1 MRVSGSVDD
10 QVANADE
17 INRDLESFFLPMLV
31 QDYPGLRYSFGG
43 EQQERDDSLQSLRLN
58 FIIAL
63 AAIYVLLAVPFRS
76 YTQPLVVMSAI
87 PFGIIGAVWGHLI
100 MGLDLA
106 LLSLFGIVALS
117 GVVVNDSL
125 VLLTFYNQMRRE
137 GTTHEEALVSAGAA
151 RFRPI
156 LLTSLTTF
164 FGLLPMILE
173 KSLQAQFLIP
183 MAVSL
188 GFGILFATFIILL
201 GVPVGMRLLV
211 GVQGL
216 WERLIEE
223 EPAKVAPVTGS

>member
-1 MRVSGSVDD
+1 MTK
-10 QVANADE
+10 
-17 INRDLESFFLPMLV
+17 LPMPTKSTAISNRLCCPHSPETI
-31 QDYPGLRYSFGG
+31 PGLRYRFGG
-43 EQQERDDSLQSLRLN
+43 EQKEQQDSLQSLMFN
-58 FIIAL
+58 FTIAL
-63 AAIYVLLAVPFRS
+63 FAIYMLLAVPFKS

-87 PFGIIGAVWGHLI
+87 PFGVIGAVWGHLL

-106 LLSLFGIVALS
+106 LLSFFGIVALS

-125 VLLTFYNQMRRE
+125 VLLTFYNQTLRK
-137 GTTHEEALVSAGAA
+137 GTPHAEALITAGAA

-173 KSLQAQFLIP
+173 KSIQAQFLIP

-201 GVPVGMRLLV
+201 GVPVGMHLLV
-211 GVQGL
+211 GAQGL
-216 WERLIEE
+216 WERLGEDGTAE
-223 EPAKVAPVTGS
+223 VAPVTES

>member
-1 MRVSGSVDD
+1 
-10 QVANADE
+10 
-17 INRDLESFFLPMLV
+17 
-31 QDYPGLRYSFGG
+31 
-43 EQQERDDSLQSLRLN
+43 
-58 FIIAL
+58 
-63 AAIYVLLAVPFRS
+63 
-76 YTQPLVVMSAI
+76 
-87 PFGIIGAVWGHLI
+87 

-125 VLLTFYNQMRRE
+125 VLLTFYNQLRRE
-137 GTTHEEALVSAGAA
+137 GTSHEEALVSAGAA

-201 GVPVGMRLLV
+201 GVPIGMRMLV
-211 GVQGL
+211 GVQEFWG
-216 WERLIEE
+216 RLSGAETAE
-223 EPAKVAPVTGS
+223 VAPVTGS

>member
-1 MRVSGSVDD
+1 M
-10 QVANADE
+10 
-17 INRDLESFFLPMLV
+17 
-31 QDYPGLRYSFGG
+31 QDYPGLRYRFGG
-43 EQQERDDSLQSLRLN
+43 EQQERDDSLQSLLFN

-63 AAIYVLLAVPFRS
+63 AAIYVLLAVPFKS

-87 PFGIIGAVWGHLI
+87 PFGIIGAVWGHLL

-137 GTTHEEALVSAGAA
+137 GTSHEEALVSAGAA

-201 GVPVGMRLLV
+201 GVPIGMRLLV
-211 GVQGL
+211 GVQEFWG
-216 WERLIEE
+216 RLSEGKTAE
-223 EPAKVAPVTGS
+223 VAPVTGS